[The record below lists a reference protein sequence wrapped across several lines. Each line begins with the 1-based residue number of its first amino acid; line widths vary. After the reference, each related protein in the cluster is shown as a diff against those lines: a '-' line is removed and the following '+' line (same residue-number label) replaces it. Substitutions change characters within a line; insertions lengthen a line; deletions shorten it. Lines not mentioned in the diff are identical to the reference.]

1 MADKNIK
8 NIKNIEGYD
17 EVEPKIFK
25 FINPGDKIEGILSS
39 IEDSSSY
46 KTKVYKIQNQEG
58 FYTVFG
64 SAVLDSLINNNM
76 INNQIIIM
84 FDGIKKNPKIGQND
98 IKLFRVFLKK
108 R

>member
-1 MADKNIK
+1 MADKNIRK
-8 NIKNIEGYD
+8 IEGYD

-25 FINPGDKIEGILSS
+25 FINPGDKIEGILTS

-58 FYTVFG
+58 LFTVFG
-64 SAVLDSLINNNM
+64 SAVLDNSINNTMLNK
-76 INNQIIIM
+76 QILIM
-84 FDGIKKNPKIGQND
+84 FDGIKKNSRIGQND
-98 IKLFRVFLKK
+98 IKLFRVFLK